1 MNKPQNSYFEYEKD
15 FGIFINNKRIENQIS
30 LRQFAKILQIS
41 AEYLSKIENGVRPA
55 PSKDILMR
63 MAEKLKLNDNE
74 KEIFYDLAAQ
84 TKSECFIAVDLAEY
98 INSHPVIYRTLR
110 LSKRANVSNEAWNEF
125 ERRIKKTIKKE
136 I

>member
-1 MNKPQNSYFEYEKD
+1 MNEFKCVKPTKA
-15 FGIFINNKRIENQIS
+15 FGLFVNQKRQIIKIS
-30 LRQFAKILQIS
+30 LRKFAQEIKIS
-41 AEYLSKIENGVRPA
+41 PEYLSKIENGERSA
-55 PSKDILMR
+55 PSKDILVR

-98 INSHPVIYRTLR
+98 INFHPVIYRILR
-110 LSKRANVSNEAWNEF
+110 LSKRANVSDEAWNEF
-125 ERRIKKTIKKE
+125 ERRINKTIKKE

>member
-1 MNKPQNSYFEYEKD
+1 MVEN
-15 FGIFINNKRIENQIS
+15 FGDSVKLKRQEQEWSLRKFSEIIQIS
-30 LRQFAKILQIS
+30 P
-41 AEYLSKIENGVRPA
+41 EYLSKIENGERSA

-63 MAEKLKLNDNE
+63 IAEKLKLNDNE

-110 LSKRANVSNEAWNEF
+110 LSKRMRSQNTNASFMLNTILTIFSEQRVSL
-125 ERRIKKTIKKE
+125 
-136 I
+136 

>member
-1 MNKPQNSYFEYEKD
+1 MVEN
-15 FGIFINNKRIENQIS
+15 FGDSVKLKRQEQEWSLRKFSEIIQIS
-30 LRQFAKILQIS
+30 P
-41 AEYLSKIENGVRPA
+41 EYLSKIENGERSA
-55 PSKDILMR
+55 PSKDILVR

-110 LSKRANVSNEAWNEF
+110 LSKRANVSDEEWNEF
-125 ERRIKKTIKKE
+125 EHRINKTIKKE